1 MLPNRLVAA
10 GGPGAALRHCAQLAP
25 GLFVAGLIAWSARY
39 LAGITPLPA
48 VLIALMLGAL
58 CAGALRGDLVQ
69 PGIAT
74 GGRHLLRFGVALLG
88 AQVTF
93 AELQQLGLPVLLT
106 AMGAVLVTLLIGYPA
121 ARLMGLRGGAALL
134 TAGGVAICGASAV
147 VAIAAF
153 LPKAAAND
161 EDAGATVA
169 AVTIVGTAAMLLYPV
184 LAALLGFGPVM
195 TGVFLGGALHE
206 VVQVVGAGF
215 GVSDTVGEMATAVKL
230 VRVAC
235 LAPVVLC
242 IGWALRRR
250 DAHATQ
256 AGAAIVPSFLIGF
269 IALSALASLGTW
281 PPALL
286 LVLAEASRWCLLIG
300 VAALGAALSLTHLV
314 SRGLRVMIVV
324 GVQSAVIAAFL
335 ILAASWLPAY

>member
-1 MLPNRLVAA
+1 MLPNRAVTGGGA
-10 GGPGAALRHCAQLAP
+10 GAVLRQCAQLAP
-25 GLFVAGLIAWSARY
+25 GLLVAGFIAWSARY

-48 VLIALMLGAL
+48 VLIALTLGAFG
-58 CAGALRGDLVQ
+58 AGALRGDLVQ
-69 PGIAT
+69 PGITT
-74 GGRHLLRFGVALLG
+74 GGRHLLRVGVALLG

-106 AMGAVLVTLLIGYPA
+106 AMGAVLVTLVIGYPA

-153 LPKAAAND
+153 LPKAAASD
-161 EDAGATVA
+161 EDAAATVA
-169 AVTIVGTAAMLLYPV
+169 AVTIVGTVAMLLYPV
-184 LAALLGFGPVM
+184 FAAFIGFGPVM
-195 TGVFLGGALHE
+195 TGVFLGGSLHE

-215 GVSDTVGEMATAVKL
+215 GVSDSVGEMATAVKL

-250 DAHATQ
+250 DAHPP
-256 AGAAIVPSFLIGF
+256 AGASVVPSFLVGF
-269 IALSALASLGTW
+269 IVLSALASLGTW
-281 PPALL
+281 PPAVL

-324 GVQSAVIAAFL
+324 GVQSAVIAAFM
-335 ILAASWLPAY
+335 ILASGWLPVD